1 MFNPVNNQLS
11 ILETSSLCSEVSVLG
26 WLKDTNISFSSLL
39 LVLCNSAR
47 SFILKYQHTISL
59 HNRKILIVTA
69 TVTASAINSGYCIK
83 NTLVNQLV
91 PNPSRLAANDN
102 ALTPP
107 EAA

>member
-1 MFNPVNNQLS
+1 
-11 ILETSSLCSEVSVLG
+11 
-26 WLKDTNISFSSLL
+26 
-39 LVLCNSAR
+39 
-47 SFILKYQHTISL
+47 
-59 HNRKILIVTA
+59 
-69 TVTASAINSGYCIK
+69 VTASAINSGYCIK